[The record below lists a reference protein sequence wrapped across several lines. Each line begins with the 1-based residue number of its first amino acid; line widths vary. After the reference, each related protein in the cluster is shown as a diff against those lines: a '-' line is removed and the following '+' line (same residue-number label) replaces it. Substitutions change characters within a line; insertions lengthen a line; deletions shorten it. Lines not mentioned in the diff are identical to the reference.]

1 MPRLPQGRAS
11 TLWPSRTSIHPA
23 CAALHLKRMAAAAAN
38 ADSSSIAAP
47 NPTEFNMFQR
57 TLHRAVSFVLAVV
70 MTAGMLGGIDQL
82 AQPSDA
88 APQWAQQ
95 ASSTRA

>member
-1 MPRLPQGRAS
+1 
-11 TLWPSRTSIHPA
+11 
-23 CAALHLKRMAAAAAN
+23 
-38 ADSSSIAAP
+38 
-47 NPTEFNMFQR
+47 MFQR